1 MRDVRRIPRIME
13 IVEKIWIT
21 NPDLRLTQLIGNC
34 FESGDL
40 YYIEDD
46 KLEERLKEVYNVS

>member
-21 NPDLRLTQLIGNC
+21 NPDLRLTQLLGNC
-34 FESGDL
+34 FEAGDL
-40 YYIEDD
+40 YYVDD
-46 KLEERLKEVYNVS
+46 DTLEKRLKEVYNV